1 MTVRD
6 NPSRMTTR
14 VTSSRLIGRA
24 GELAA
29 LEAALSDAADGRP
42 SVAFVAG
49 ESGVGKTRLLAEL
62 QQRAREQD
70 VLTLSGDCVDLG
82 ESELPYVPLVSALR
96 PLARSG
102 DAALT
107 DAVRSAVAP
116 LLPGLGAAPAPVEP
130 VADGGAQ
137 ARLFEGLLYLFDALG
152 RERPVLLVIEDLHWA
167 DRSTRAALTFLA
179 HSLTSERVLVVGSY
193 RPDELHR
200 RHPLRSLLAELER
213 DPRTHRVALAPFTH
227 DELADQLADILGE
240 PPSPELLQ
248 RLWKRSGGN
257 PLFSEELLAAGVD
270 GLGAAPDTLRDAL
283 MLRVERLSEPAQ
295 EILRIVAVGQR
306 LEHPVLAEV
315 SGLDERAL
323 RDTLRE
329 TVEGHILVIDD
340 AGWHRFRHALL
351 REVVDD
357 DLLPGERATLHL
369 RLAHAL
375 EHRMADRPGPVR
387 TAAIA
392 HHYAAAGEQPAALE
406 WSVHAATA
414 AERVYAHG
422 EAQALL
428 ERALELWDRVPD
440 AEQRAGAD
448 RVTLLERAGSAA
460 WALGHTGRQLAF
472 FEAALAELGP
482 EPDPARA
489 GLIMEQI
496 ARAQWGL
503 NRPRSSVD
511 TLKRALE
518 LVEAADGEAVA
529 EVRARL
535 LAALARR
542 HMLDGKFTDSIEVAR
557 KALEA
562 TIAAGL
568 RSAEGHARNTL
579 GCSLAMVGEVDDG
592 SAELREAIRIAR
604 ERDDLADLADAYTN
618 FADVL
623 HLLARSE
630 EARQLAEEGRREFEG
645 RRPIAM
651 MWLDALIAE
660 ILIDIGEWEQ
670 AEARLPDPL
679 RYTGGHVRINLGL
692 RRASL
697 RLGRGE
703 HDAARA
709 LLGELEEMAADSS
722 EPQFIGPLAVLVAEL
737 QRREGDLAAAR
748 ATIERGL
755 DRMEF
760 CTDDAAR
767 VAAVAA
773 MGVCVEADA
782 AQRARDLGE
791 ADAEK
796 AALQF
801 LDDLLSRV
809 AAAATRTRPVECA
822 LLLAA
827 RAEAGRAGGR
837 PDPKAYERAAVAW
850 DKIGRV
856 EPAARLR
863 WREAEAY
870 IGVGDRDAAAETL
883 TTAHET
889 TVRLGAGWLRG
900 EVEGLAARA
909 RLTLAG
915 AAAAVGAEEEAAGED
930 DDGFGLTSRERQV
943 LALVA
948 EGATNREIGA
958 QLFMAEKTASV
969 HVSRILSK
977 LNVRSRTEA
986 AAVAHRHRL
995 N

>member
-1 MTVRD
+1 M
-6 NPSRMTTR
+6 STR
-14 VTSSRLIGRA
+14 VISSRLIGRSA
-24 GELAA
+24 ELAQ
-29 LEAALSDAADGRP
+29 LEAALDGAAAGQAAI
-42 SVAFVAG
+42 AFLAG

-62 QQRAREQD
+62 ERTAREQD
-70 VLTLSGDCVDLG
+70 VLVLTGDCVDLG

-102 DAALT
+102 DEALT
-107 DAVRSAVAP
+107 DSVRAAVAP
-116 LLPGLGAAPAPVEP
+116 LLPGSTVDAPEP
-130 VADGGAQ
+130 GVDQ
-137 ARLFEGLLYLFDALG
+137 ARLFEGLLTLFDALG
-152 RERPVLLVIEDLHWA
+152 RDRPVLLVIEDLHWA

-179 HSLTSERVLVVGSY
+179 HSLVSERVLVVGSY

-213 DPRTHRVALAPFTH
+213 DPRTHRVTLEPLTH
-227 DELADQLADILGE
+227 DELADQLEDILGE
-240 PPSPELLQ
+240 SPSAELLQ

-295 EILRIVAVGQR
+295 EILRMVAVGQR
-306 LEHPVLAEV
+306 LEHQVLAEV

-329 TVEGHILVIDD
+329 AVESHILIADED
-340 AGWHRFRHALL
+340 GWHRFRHALL

-357 DLLPGERATLHL
+357 DLLPGERATLHM
-369 RLAHAL
+369 RLGQAL
-375 EHRMADRPGPVR
+375 EHRLEERPGAVL
-387 TAAIA
+387 TGAIA
-392 HHYAAAGEQPAALE
+392 HHYAAAGEQPLALE

-414 AERVYAHG
+414 ADRVYAHG

-448 RVTLLERAGSAA
+448 KITLLERAGSAA
-460 WALGHTGRQLAF
+460 WALGHSGRQLAL

-482 EPDPARA
+482 DPDPARA

-496 ARAQWGL
+496 ARAQWAL
-503 NRPRSSVD
+503 NRPRSSVE

-518 LVEAADGEAVA
+518 LVEAADGDAVTEA
-529 EVRARL
+529 RARV

-542 HMLDGKFTDSIEVAR
+542 HSLDGKFSEGVEVAR
-557 KALEA
+557 KALDA
-562 TIAAGL
+562 TIAAGM

-579 GCSLAMVGEVDDG
+579 GCCLAMSGDIDEG

-604 ERDDLADLADAYTN
+604 ERDDDADLADAYTN
-618 FADVL
+618 FADML
-623 HLLARSE
+623 HIMGRSR
-630 EARQLAEEGRREFEG
+630 EARELAEEGRAEFAQ
-645 RRPIAM
+645 RRPIAV

-660 ILIDIGEWEQ
+660 ILLDMGELDQ
-670 AEARLPDPL
+670 AETRLPNPL
-679 RYTGGHVRINLGL
+679 RYTGGHLRINLGL
-692 RRASL
+692 RRAHL
-697 RLGRGE
+697 LLGRGE
-703 HDAARA
+703 HDAARDV
-709 LLGELEEMAADSS
+709 LGDLDEMIADSS
-722 EPQFIGPLAVLVAEL
+722 EPQFIGPLAVMLAEQ

-773 MGVCVEADA
+773 AGVTVEADA

-791 ADAEK
+791 GDAET
-796 AALQF
+796 AALRF

-822 LLLAA
+822 LLLMA
-827 RAEAGRAGGR
+827 RAEAGRGGGR
-837 PDPKAYERAAVAW
+837 GDANAYERAAGAW
-850 DKIGRV
+850 EKLERSEV
-856 EPAARLR
+856 AARMR
-863 WREAEAY
+863 WRAAEAR
-870 IGVGDRDAAAETL
+870 IAAGDRDAAAEPL
-883 TTAHET
+883 NAAHAAA
-889 TVRLGAGWLRG
+889 VRTGAGWLRG
-900 EVEGLAARA
+900 EIEGLAARA
-909 RLTLAG
+909 RVALET
-915 AAAAVGAEEEAAGED
+915 AAVTPEAPAEEEDEN
-930 DDGFGLTSRERQV
+930 GFGLTSRERQV

-995 N
+995 S

>member
-1 MTVRD
+1 M
-6 NPSRMTTR
+6 SIR
-14 VTSSRLIGRA
+14 VSSSRLIGRA
-24 GELAA
+24 AELAA
-29 LEAALSDAADGRP
+29 LEAALADACIEQP

-62 QQRAREQD
+62 ERIARERD
-70 VLTLSGDCVDLG
+70 VLVLTGDCVDLG

-102 DAALT
+102 DEALT
-107 DAVRSAVAP
+107 DSVRAAVAP
-116 LLPGLGAAPAPVEP
+116 LLPGSS
-130 VADGGAQ
+130 ADPPPPGIDQ
-137 ARLFEGLLYLFDALG
+137 ARLFEGLLSLLDALG

-179 HSLTSERVLVVGSY
+179 HSLTNERVLVVGTY

-213 DPRTHRVALAPFTH
+213 DPRTRRVALEPLTH
-227 DELADQLADILGE
+227 DELADQLEDILGE
-240 PPSPELLQ
+240 APTAELLQ

-283 MLRVERLSEPAQ
+283 MLRVERLSDPAQ

-329 TVEGHILVIDD
+329 AVESHILLAGDD
-340 AGWHRFRHALL
+340 GWHRFRHALL

-369 RLAHAL
+369 RLAEAL
-375 EHRMADRPGPVR
+375 RNRLKEREGAVL

-392 HHYAAAGEQPAALE
+392 HHYAAGGEQPEALE
-406 WSVHAATA
+406 WSVHAAAA

-440 AEQRAGAD
+440 AAERAGAD

-460 WALGHTGRQLAF
+460 WALGHTGRQLAL

-482 EPDPARA
+482 EPDPVRA
-489 GLIMEQI
+489 SLIMESI

-503 NRPRSSVD
+503 NRPRSSVE

-518 LVEAADGEAVA
+518 LVESADGDAAAEA
-529 EVRARL
+529 RARV

-542 HMLDGKFTDSIEVAR
+542 YMLDGKFTDSIEVAR
-557 KALEA
+557 KALDA
-562 TIAAGL
+562 TIAVGM

-579 GCSLAMVGEVDDG
+579 GCSLAMVGDVDAG
-592 SAELREAIRIAR
+592 SDELREAIRIAR
-604 ERDDLADLADAYTN
+604 ERDDDVDLADGYTN
-618 FADVL
+618 FADML
-623 HLLARSE
+623 HIMGRSQ
-630 EARQLAEEGRREFEG
+630 EALELAEEGRAEFAE
-645 RRPIAM
+645 RRPIAV
-651 MWLDALIAE
+651 MWLDALLAE
-660 ILIDIGEWEQ
+660 ILVDMGELDK

-679 RYTGGHVRINLGL
+679 RYTGGHVRVNLGL
-692 RRASL
+692 RRAQL
-697 RLGRGE
+697 MLGRGE
-703 HDAARA
+703 HDAARD
-709 LLGELEEMAADSS
+709 LLRELDEMIADSS
-722 EPQFIGPLAVLVAEL
+722 EPQLIGPLAVMLAEQ

-773 MGVCVEADA
+773 AGVTVEADA

-791 ADAEK
+791 ADAETS
-796 AALQF
+796 ALRF

-809 AAAATRTRPVECA
+809 AAAATRTRPVECG
-822 LLLAA
+822 LLLMA
-827 RAEAGRAGGR
+827 RAEAGRGGGR
-837 PDPKAYERAAVAW
+837 PDAKAYERAAVAW
-850 DKIGRV
+850 ENLERAEI
-856 EPAARLR
+856 AARMR
-863 WREAEAY
+863 WRAAEAH
-870 IGVGDRDAAAETL
+870 IAAGDREGAAEPL
-883 TTAHET
+883 NAAHEEA
-889 TVRLGAGWLRG
+889 VRIGAGWLRS
-900 EVEGLAARA
+900 EIEGLAARA
-909 RLTLAG
+909 RVALE
-915 AAAAVGAEEEAAGED
+915 AAVVAPEEPAAEEDE
-930 DDGFGLTSRERQV
+930 DGFGLTSRERQV

>member
-1 MTVRD
+1 MTGADARVRD
-6 NPSRMTTR
+6 NWHMSTR
-14 VTSSRLIGRA
+14 VTSSRLIGRGA
-24 GELAA
+24 ELAA
-29 LEAALSDAADGRP
+29 LEAALDDAADGRP
-42 SVAFVAG
+42 GIAFVAG

-62 QQRAREQD
+62 QECARERD
-70 VLTLSGDCVDLG
+70 ALTLSGDCVDLG

-107 DAVRSAVAP
+107 DDVRSAVGP
-116 LLPGLGAAPAPVEP
+116 LLPGSTAERSEPAV
-130 VADGGAQ
+130 DHGAQ
-137 ARLFEGLLYLFDALG
+137 ARLFEGLLSLFDALG

-179 HSLTSERVLVVGSY
+179 HSLTSERLLVVGSY

-213 DPRTHRVALAPFTH
+213 DPRTRRVTLEPLTH
-227 DELADQLADILGE
+227 DELADQLEDILGE
-240 PPSPELLQ
+240 KPTSELLH

-283 MLRVERLSEPAQ
+283 MLRVERLSESAQ
-295 EILRIVAVGQR
+295 EILRMVAVGQR
-306 LEHPVLAEV
+306 LEHQVLAEV

-329 TVEGHILVIDD
+329 AVEAHILIADED
-340 AGWHRFRHALL
+340 GWHRFRHALL

-369 RLAHAL
+369 RLARAL
-375 EHRMADRPGPVR
+375 EKRIAERSGAVL

-414 AERVYAHG
+414 AEAVYAHG

-448 RVTLLERAGSAA
+448 KVTLLERAGSAA
-460 WALGHTGRQLAF
+460 WALGHTGRQLAL
-472 FEAALAELGP
+472 FEAALADLGP

-503 NRPRSSVD
+503 NRPRSSVE
-511 TLKRALE
+511 TLKSALA
-518 LVEAADGEAVA
+518 LVENADGEAVT

-542 HMLDGKFTDSIEVAR
+542 HMLDGKFSDGIEVAR
-557 KALEA
+557 KALDA

-579 GCSLAMVGEVDDG
+579 GCCLAAAGDIDAG

-623 HLLARSE
+623 HIMGRSA
-630 EARQLAEEGRREFEG
+630 EARELAEEGRREFER
-645 RRPIAM
+645 RRPIAV

-660 ILIDIGEWEQ
+660 ILIDIGEWQE

-679 RYTGGHVRINLGL
+679 RYTGGHLRINLGL
-692 RRASL
+692 RRAAL

-709 LLGELEEMAADSS
+709 LLSDLDEMIADSS
-722 EPQFIGPLAVLVAEL
+722 EPQFIGPLAVLMAEQ

-773 MGVCVEADA
+773 AGVSVEADA
-782 AQRARDLGE
+782 AERARDLGE
-791 ADAEK
+791 ADAES
-796 AALQF
+796 AALRF

-809 AAAATRTRPVECA
+809 AAAASRTRPVECA
-822 LLLAA
+822 LLLTG
-827 RAEAGRAGGR
+827 RAEAGRAAGR
-837 PDPKAYERAAVAW
+837 PDPKAYERGAGAW
-850 DKIGRV
+850 EDLGRP
-856 EPAARLR
+856 EPAARMR
-863 WREAEAY
+863 WREAEAQ
-870 IGVGDRDAAAETL
+870 IAAGDREGAASTL
-883 TTAHET
+883 NAAYECTA
-889 TVRLGAGWLRG
+889 RLGAGWLQG

-909 RLTLAG
+909 RIALAT
-915 AAAAVGAEEEAAGED
+915 AAAPVADAAEED
-930 DDGFGLTSRERQV
+930 DEDGFGLTSRERQV

-995 N
+995 S

>member
-1 MTVRD
+1 
-6 NPSRMTTR
+6 MTTR
-14 VTSSRLIGRA
+14 VSSARLIGRA
-24 GELAA
+24 AELAA
-29 LEAALSDAADGRP
+29 LEAALADACNNQP
-42 SVAFVAG
+42 SIAFVAG

-62 QQRAREQD
+62 ERIAED
-70 VLTLSGDCVDLG
+70 KDALVLTGDCVDLG

-102 DAALT
+102 DEALT
-107 DAVRSAVAP
+107 DTVRAAVGP
-116 LLPGLGAAPAPVEP
+116 LLPGSGADAPAPGV
-130 VADGGAQ
+130 DQ
-137 ARLFEGLLYLFDALG
+137 ARLFEGLLSLLDALG
-152 RERPVLLVIEDLHWA
+152 RARPVLLVIEDLHWA
-167 DRSTRAALTFLA
+167 DRSTRAALTFLS
-179 HSLTSERVLVVGSY
+179 HSLTDERLLVVGSY

-213 DPRTHRVALAPFTH
+213 DPRTHRVALEPLSH
-227 DELADQLADILGE
+227 DELADQLEDILGE
-240 PPSPELLQ
+240 TPANELLE

-295 EILRIVAVGQR
+295 EILRTVAVGQR

-329 TVEGHILVIDD
+329 AVESHILLADED
-340 AGWHRFRHALL
+340 GWHRFRHALL

-369 RLAHAL
+369 RLAEAL
-375 EHRMADRPGPVR
+375 RHRLEERPGAVL

-392 HHYAAAGEQPAALE
+392 HHYAAGGEQPEALE
-406 WSVHAATA
+406 WSVHAASA

-440 AEQRAGAD
+440 AEERAGAD
-448 RVTLLERAGSAA
+448 RVSLLERAGNAA
-460 WALGHTGRQLAF
+460 WALGHSGRQLAL
-472 FEAALAELGP
+472 FEAALAELGS

-489 GLIMEQI
+489 ALIMEQI

-503 NRPRSSVD
+503 NRPRSSVE
-511 TLKRALE
+511 TLKKALE
-518 LVEAADGEAVA
+518 LVETADGDAAAEA
-529 EVRARL
+529 RARV

-542 HMLDGKFTDSIEVAR
+542 YMLDGKFTEGIEVAR
-557 KALEA
+557 KALDA
-562 TIAAGL
+562 TIAVGM

-579 GCSLAMVGEVDDG
+579 GCALAMVGDVDAGAD
-592 SAELREAIRIAR
+592 ELREAIRIAR
-604 ERDDLADLADAYTN
+604 ERDDDVDLADGYTN
-618 FADVL
+618 FADML
-623 HLLARSE
+623 HIMGRSQ
-630 EARQLAEEGRREFEG
+630 EALQLAEEGRAEFAE
-645 RRPIAM
+645 RRPIAV
-651 MWLDALIAE
+651 MWLDALVAE
-660 ILIDIGEWEQ
+660 ILLDMGKLD
-670 AEARLPDPL
+670 EAQTRLPDPL
-679 RYTGGHVRINLGL
+679 RYTGGHVRVNLGL
-692 RRASL
+692 RRAQL
-697 RLGRGE
+697 MLARGD
-703 HDAARA
+703 HDAARD
-709 LLGELEEMAADSS
+709 LLGDLDEMTADSS
-722 EPQFIGPLAVLVAEL
+722 EPQLIGPLAVLMAEQ

-773 MGVCVEADA
+773 AGVTVEADA

-791 ADAEK
+791 ADAGSS
-796 AALQF
+796 ALRF

-822 LLLAA
+822 LLLMS
-827 RAEAGRAGGR
+827 RAEAGRGGGR
-837 PDPKAYERAAVAW
+837 ADAKAYDRAAAAWEQLDRTEIAARMRWRAAEAHIAAGDREGAAEPLNAAHDAAVAM
-850 DKIGRV
+850 
-856 EPAARLR
+856 
-863 WREAEAY
+863 
-870 IGVGDRDAAAETL
+870 
-883 TTAHET
+883 
-889 TVRLGAGWLRG
+889 GAGWLRG
-900 EVEGLAARA
+900 EIEGLAARA
-909 RLTLAG
+909 RVPLE
-915 AAAAVGAEEEAAGED
+915 AAVVVPEEPATVED

-958 QLFMAEKTASV
+958 QLYMAEKTASV

>member
-1 MTVRD
+1 M
-6 NPSRMTTR
+6 R
-14 VTSSRLIGRA
+14 VTSTRLIGRSA
-24 GELAA
+24 ELAA
-29 LEAALSDAADGRP
+29 LEAALDEAAEGRP
-42 SVAFVAG
+42 GIAFVAG

-62 QQRAREQD
+62 QERGRERD

-96 PLARSG
+96 PLARSN
-102 DAALT
+102 DEALT
-107 DAVRSAVAP
+107 DTVRAAVAP
-116 LLPGLGAAPAPVEP
+116 LLPGSTAAPEP
-130 VADGGAQ
+130 GIDQ
-137 ARLFEGLLYLFDALG
+137 ARLFEGLLSLFDALG
-152 RERPVLLVIEDLHWA
+152 SERPVLLVIEDLHWA

-179 HSLTSERVLVVGSY
+179 HSLTNERLLVVGSY

-200 RHPLRSLLAELER
+200 RHPLRALLAELER
-213 DPRTHRVALAPFTH
+213 DPRTRRVALEPLTH

-240 PPSPELLQ
+240 PPSAELLH

-295 EILRIVAVGQR
+295 EILRMVAVGQR
-306 LEHPVLAEV
+306 LEHQVLAEV

-329 TVEGHILVIDD
+329 AVEGHILIAGED
-340 AGWHRFRHALL
+340 GWHRFRHALL

-369 RLAHAL
+369 RLGQAL
-375 EHRMADRPGPVR
+375 EHRLAERPGAVL

-406 WSVHAATA
+406 WSVHAAAA
-414 AERVYAHG
+414 AEAVYAHG

-440 AEQRAGAD
+440 AAQRAGAD
-448 RVTLLERAGSAA
+448 KVTLLERAGSAA
-460 WALGHTGRQLAF
+460 WALGHSSRQLAL

-482 EPDPARA
+482 EPDPGRA

-496 ARAQWGL
+496 ARAQWAL
-503 NRPRSSVD
+503 NRPRASVE
-511 TLKRALE
+511 TLKQALE
-518 LVEAADGEAVA
+518 LVESGDTVD
-529 EVRARL
+529 EVRARI

-542 HMLDGKFTDSIEVAR
+542 HMLDGKFSDGIDVAR
-557 KALEA
+557 KALDA
-562 TIAAGL
+562 TIAAGM

-579 GCSLAMVGEVDDG
+579 GCCLAMAGDVDAG
-592 SAELREAIRIAR
+592 AAELREAIRMAR

-618 FADVL
+618 FADML
-623 HLLARSE
+623 HIMGRSV
-630 EARQLAEEGRREFEG
+630 EARALAEEGRAEFEQ
-645 RRPIAM
+645 RRPIAV

-660 ILIDIGEWEQ
+660 ILIDIGEWQE

-679 RYTGGHVRINLGL
+679 RYTGGHLRVNLGL
-692 RRASL
+692 RRAAL
-697 RLGRGE
+697 MLGRGE

-709 LLGELEEMAADSS
+709 LLGDLDEMIADSS
-722 EPQFIGPLAVLVAEL
+722 EPQFIGPLAVLMSEQ

-748 ATIERGL
+748 TTIERGL

-773 MGVCVEADA
+773 AGVSVEADA
-782 AQRARDLGE
+782 AERARDLGE
-791 ADAEK
+791 ADAES
-796 AALQF
+796 AALRF

-809 AAAATRTRPVECA
+809 AAAASRVRPVECA

-827 RAEAGRAGGR
+827 RAEAGRAAGR
-837 PDPKAYERAAVAW
+837 PDPKAFERAATAW
-850 DKIGRV
+850 EDLGRP
-856 EPAARLR
+856 EPAARMR
-863 WREAEAY
+863 WREAEAQ
-870 IGVGDRDAAAETL
+870 IAAGDRDGAAATL
-883 TTAHET
+883 TAAHECT
-889 TVRLGAGWLRG
+889 TRLGAGWLRG

-909 RLTLAG
+909 RVALAT
-915 AAAAVGAEEEAAGED
+915 AAPDAEPEEDE
-930 DDGFGLTSRERQV
+930 DGFGLTSRERQV

-995 N
+995 S